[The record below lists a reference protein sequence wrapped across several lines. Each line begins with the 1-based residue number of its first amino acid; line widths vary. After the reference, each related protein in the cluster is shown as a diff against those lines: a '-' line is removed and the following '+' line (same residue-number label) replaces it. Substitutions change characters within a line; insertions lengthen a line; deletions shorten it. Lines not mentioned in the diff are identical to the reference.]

1 MREPGADVR
10 GFRLTGVQCMVLSA
24 FFFSLMSLTVKVVGR
39 RIPTLE
45 LMFARGA
52 LVTLVAGLD
61 LARRG
66 VALRGADTRSL
77 LLRGTVGFVALGC
90 FYYAVVHIP
99 LAEATVIHFTNPLFT
114 TLIAAVFLGERAR
127 PRELALTAVGLLGV
141 AVMVRPA
148 GLLGMGAAPLP
159 ALPVAASIAAAA
171 LAAVA
176 YTLVRHLRRHDH
188 MLIVFYFA
196 GLTSLAAFPLM
207 LPAFVWPRGNEW
219 LLLLAVGLTTLFGQI
234 FLTLGLQRERAGRAT
249 AIGYVQIVFASLWG
263 ALFFGDLP
271 RPATLVGAAVIVAS
285 TVMLAR
291 LRHAPPTL
299 PAPGE
304 PVQPVR

>member
-1 MREPGADVR
+1 MSTTETAARTQ
-10 GFRLTGVQCMVLSA
+10 RLTGVQCMVLSA
-24 FFFSLMSLTVKVVGR
+24 FFFSLMSLTVKVAGQ

-52 LVTLVAGLD
+52 LVTLIAGLD
-61 LARRG
+61 LARRR
-66 VALRGADTRSL
+66 VAMRGTDTRSL
-77 LLRGTVGFVALGC
+77 LLRGMVGFLALGC

-114 TLIAAVFLGERAR
+114 TLIAAAFLGERAR
-127 PRELALTAVGLLGV
+127 PRELALTAAGLLGV

-148 GLLGMGAAPLP
+148 GLLGLGAAPLP
-159 ALPVAASIAAAA
+159 LVPVAASIAAAV

-196 GLTSLAAFPLM
+196 GLTSLIALPLM

-249 AIGYVQIVFASLWG
+249 AVGYVQIVFASVWG
-263 ALFFGDLP
+263 ALFFNDLP
-271 RPATLVGAAVIVAS
+271 RPATLLGAAVIVAS

-291 LRHAPPTL
+291 APDAVPAS

-304 PVQPVR
+304 PPQAAR

>member
-1 MREPGADVR
+1 MTEPGAASP

-24 FFFSLMSLTVKVVGR
+24 FFFSLMSLSVKVAGL
-39 RIPTLE
+39 RIPTFE

-90 FYYAVVHIP
+90 FYYSVVHIP

-141 AVMVRPA
+141 VVMVRPA
-148 GLLGMGAAPLP
+148 GLPGMSSAPLP
-159 ALPVAASIAAAA
+159 LLPVVASIAAAV

-176 YTLVRHLRRHDH
+176 YTLVRHLRRHDY

-196 GLTSLAAFPLM
+196 GLTSLAALPLM
-207 LPAFVWPRGNEW
+207 LPAFVWPRGAEW
-219 LLLLAVGLTTLFGQI
+219 PLLIAVGLTTLFGQV
-234 FLTLGLQRERAGRAT
+234 FLTLGLQRERAGPAT
-249 AIGYVQIVFASLWG
+249 TIGYVQIVFASVWG
-263 ALFFGDLP
+263 ALVFGDLP
-271 RPATLVGAAVIVAS
+271 MPATLLGAAVIVAS
-285 TVMLAR
+285 TVLLAR
-291 LRHAPPTL
+291 LRHEPAAP

-304 PVQPVR
+304 PPQPAR

>member
-1 MREPGADVR
+1 MSARRGADPPT
-10 GFRLTGVQCMVLSA
+10 FRLTGVQCMVLSA
-24 FFFSLMSLTVKVVGR
+24 FFFSLMSLSVKVVGQ
-39 RIPTLE
+39 RIPTFE
-45 LMFARGA
+45 MMFARGA

-61 LARRG
+61 LARRR
-66 VALRGADTRSL
+66 VALHGADTRSL
-77 LLRGTVGFVALGC
+77 LLRGTVGFLALGC
-90 FYYAVVHIP
+90 FYFAVVHIP

-114 TLIAAVFLGERAR
+114 TLIAAAFLGERAR

-141 AVMVRPA
+141 MVMVRPA
-148 GLLGMGAAPLP
+148 GLLGLGAAPLP
-159 ALPVAASIAAAA
+159 LLPVAASITAAV

-176 YTLVRHLRRHDH
+176 YTLVRHLRRHDY

-207 LPAFVWPRGNEW
+207 LPSFVWPRGAEW
-219 LLLLAVGLTTLFGQI
+219 PLLLAVGLTTLFGQI

-271 RPATLVGAAVIVAS
+271 QPATLVGAAVIVAS
-285 TVMLAR
+285 TVLLAR
-291 LRHAPPTL
+291 ARRAAPPPPEPL
-299 PAPGE
+299 QPA
-304 PVQPVR
+304 R

>member
-1 MREPGADVR
+1 MTEPGADT
-10 GFRLTGVQCMVLSA
+10 GFRLSGVQCMVLSA
-24 FFFSLMSLTVKVVGR
+24 FFFSLMSLTVKVVGQ

-45 LMFARGA
+45 LMFVRGA

-77 LLRGTVGFVALGC
+77 LLRGMVGFVALGC
-90 FYYAVVHIP
+90 FYFAVVHIP

-114 TLIAAVFLGERAR
+114 TLIAAVFLGERVR

-141 AVMVRPA
+141 AIMVRPA
-148 GLLGMGAAPLP
+148 GLLGMGAGALP
-159 ALPVAASIAAAA
+159 ALPVAAAVAAAV

-176 YTLVRHLRRHDH
+176 YALVRHLRRHDH

-207 LPAFVWPRGNEW
+207 LPAFVRPHGKEW

-249 AIGYVQIVFASLWG
+249 AVGYVQIVFASAWG
-263 ALFFGDLP
+263 AIFFGDLP
-271 RPATLVGAAVIVAS
+271 RPATLLGAAVIVAS
-285 TVMLAR
+285 TVLLSR
-291 LRHAPPTL
+291 LRRTDPAPP
-299 PAPGE
+299 ASA
-304 PVQPVR
+304 

>member
-1 MREPGADVR
+1 MSEPGAAAP
-10 GFRLTGVQCMVLSA
+10 GFRLTGVQCMVVSA
-24 FFFSLMSLTVKVVGR
+24 FFFSLMSLSVKAVGQ
-39 RIPTLE
+39 RIPTFE

-61 LARRG
+61 LTRRG
-66 VALRGADTRSL
+66 VAMRGADTRSL

-90 FYYAVVHIP
+90 FYYSVVHIP

-114 TLIAAVFLGERAR
+114 ALIAAVFLGERTR

-148 GLLGMGAAPLP
+148 GLFGLGEAPLP
-159 ALPVAASIAAAA
+159 LLPVAASITAAM

-176 YTLVRHLRRHDH
+176 YTLVRHLRRHDY

-207 LPAFVWPRGNEW
+207 LPAFVCPRGHEW
-219 LLLLAVGLTTLFGQI
+219 PLLLAVGATTLFGQI

-249 AIGYVQIVFASLWG
+249 AVGYVQIVFASAWG
-263 ALFFGDLP
+263 AIFFGDLP
-271 RPATLVGAAVIVAS
+271 RPATFLGAAVIVAS
-285 TVMLAR
+285 TVLLAR
-291 LRHAPPTL
+291 ARRTAGSRS
-299 PAPGE
+299 PGE
-304 PVQPVR
+304 PRQAPR

>member
-1 MREPGADVR
+1 MSTHDGS
-10 GFRLTGVQCMVLSA
+10 GSGTFRLTGVQCMVLSA
-24 FFFSLMSLTVKVVGR
+24 FFFSLMSLTVKVVGQ

-45 LMFARGA
+45 LMFVRGA

-66 VALRGADTRSL
+66 IALRGADTRSL

-90 FYYAVVHIP
+90 FYFAVVHIP

-114 TLIAAVFLGERAR
+114 ALIAAVFLGERVR

-141 AVMVRPA
+141 VFMVRPA
-148 GLLGMGAAPLP
+148 GLPGMGAAPLP
-159 ALPVAASIAAAA
+159 LLPVAASIAAAV

-207 LPAFVWPRGNEW
+207 LPAFVRPRGHEW
-219 LLLLAVGLTTLFGQI
+219 LLLLAVGATTLFGQI

-249 AIGYVQIVFASLWG
+249 AIGYVQIVFASAWG
-263 ALFFGDLP
+263 AIFFGDVP
-271 RPATLVGAAVIVAS
+271 RLATLLGAAVIVVS
-285 TVMLAR
+285 TVLLAR
-291 LRHAPPTL
+291 ARRSAD
-299 PAPGE
+299 ARGPGE
-304 PVQPVR
+304 PPQATR